1 MGARE
6 SALIVDLVKDLSRNR
21 GVSMIVIDHNYTHLF
36 ELCDRLNVIQQGR
49 IAFDQQVKD
58 TSVEELTK
66 FMVNEYRRELAAGQ
80 QLLEE

>member
-1 MGARE
+1 
-6 SALIVDLVKDLSRNR
+6 
-21 GVSMIVIDHNYTHLF
+21 MIVIDHNYTHLF

-66 FMVNEYRRELAAGQ
+66 FMVTEYRRELAAGQ
-80 QLLEE
+80 QLLEK